1 MTERYTIF
9 SETGDEYRLQF
20 TTDRSNIIAD
30 RILDLLLQDG
40 IEVVEVGLG
49 RVGST
54 NVTSHR
60 VLQRIEESIADF
72 MTRNP
77 NAILSY
83 MCDFINLVPSNK
95 KITVQE
101 YRSRM
106 FSAMFKR
113 YMSQHHIADIFDDEI
128 KIDGVAETFYFHVI
142 YHKKHEK
149 YAKMIADGHHEDLDK
164 PE

>member
-60 VLQRIEESIADF
+60 VLQQIEESIADF

-83 MCDFINLVPSNK
+83 MCDLQANVNFR
-95 KITVQE
+95 IT
-101 YRSRM
+101 
-106 FSAMFKR
+106 A
-113 YMSQHHIADIFDDEI
+113 
-128 KIDGVAETFYFHVI
+128 
-142 YHKKHEK
+142 
-149 YAKMIADGHHEDLDK
+149 
-164 PE
+164 

>member
-9 SETGDEYRLQF
+9 SEAGDEYRLQF

-60 VLQRIEESIADF
+60 VLQQIEESIPDF

-113 YMSQHHIADIFDDEI
+113 YMSQHHIVDIYDDEI

-142 YHKKHEK
+142 YHKRHEQ
-149 YAKMIADGHHEDLDK
+149 YAKMIADCHHEDFDK
-164 PE
+164 PD

>member
-60 VLQRIEESIADF
+60 VR
-72 MTRNP
+72 
-77 NAILSY
+77 
-83 MCDFINLVPSNK
+83 
-95 KITVQE
+95 
-101 YRSRM
+101 
-106 FSAMFKR
+106 
-113 YMSQHHIADIFDDEI
+113 
-128 KIDGVAETFYFHVI
+128 
-142 YHKKHEK
+142 
-149 YAKMIADGHHEDLDK
+149 
-164 PE
+164 

>member
-9 SETGDEYRLQF
+9 SEAGDEYRLQF

-60 VLQRIEESIADF
+60 VLQQIEESIADF

-83 MCDFINLVPSNK
+83 MCDFINLVPILPQPSA
-95 KITVQE
+95 ITSSRTPSIGGGFSQPTIEVGNE
-101 YRSRM
+101 YRS
-106 FSAMFKR
+106 K
-113 YMSQHHIADIFDDEI
+113 
-128 KIDGVAETFYFHVI
+128 
-142 YHKKHEK
+142 
-149 YAKMIADGHHEDLDK
+149 
-164 PE
+164 